1 VTVKTRSKKVR
12 VTTPFFKSMWAV
24 VWKDLK
30 AEGRSFQLLSAMW
43 IFSFLVILIFNFAF
57 ELNIRERTNVA
68 SGILW
73 VAFVF
78 AGTLGLNR
86 SMAVEKDRG
95 CLDGLLLAPVDRS
108 VIYFGKVIGNLFFM
122 FMVEIPVLFL
132 FAVFYNYFEIFNWG
146 VILVIVLGSIGYTV
160 VGTFLS
166 SMSAQ
171 SRSRDVLLPI
181 LLFPVVLPV
190 VINAVRASGN
200 FLQAQEFMFVWPSI
214 RMLIVFDVI
223 FLALGYMLFDFIV
236 EE

>member
-1 VTVKTRSKKVR
+1 MTVKTRSKKVR

-146 VILVIVLGSIGYTV
+146 VILVIVL
-160 VGTFLS
+160 
-166 SMSAQ
+166 
-171 SRSRDVLLPI
+171 
-181 LLFPVVLPV
+181 
-190 VINAVRASGN
+190 
-200 FLQAQEFMFVWPSI
+200 
-214 RMLIVFDVI
+214 
-223 FLALGYMLFDFIV
+223 
-236 EE
+236 

>member
-1 VTVKTRSKKVR
+1 MASKTSKPKTR

-30 AEGRSFQLLSAMW
+30 SEGRSLQLLSAMW

-57 ELNIRERTNVA
+57 ELNVRERTNVA

-108 VIYFGKVIGNLFFM
+108 VIFFGKVIGNLLFM
-122 FMVEIPVLFL
+122 FMVELPVFLL
-132 FAVFYNYFEIFNWG
+132 FAVFYNYFEVFHWG
-146 VILVIVLGSIGYTV
+146 VLLVTVLGSVGYTV

-181 LLFPVVLPV
+181 LLFPVVLPII
-190 VINAVRASGN
+190 INAVRASSY
-200 FLQAQEFMFVWPSI
+200 FLQGQDLAYIWPSL

-223 FLALGYMLFDFIV
+223 FFALGFMLFDFIV